1 MGVLTWS
8 PLAGG
13 WLSGKYGG
21 PDGAAPG
28 EATRSN
34 FLPQLFDTDLPGNA
48 AKLAAVTE
56 LRKVAADA
64 GLTLPAL
71 ATGFVRSHPAV
82 TSVII
87 GPRTHD
93 QLTSL
98 LDVADTVLGDDVLDR
113 IDEIV
118 PPGTDLNRDVTH
130 YDPPAL
136 TDKRLRR
143 R

>member
-1 MGVLTWS
+1 M
-8 PLAGG
+8 
-13 WLSGKYGG
+13 
-21 PDGAAPG
+21 
-28 EATRSN
+28 
-34 FLPQLFDTDLPGNA
+34 QLQQPVLPGNA
-48 AKLAAVTE
+48 AKLTAVGE
-56 LRKVAADA
+56 LKKVAADA

-71 ATGFVRSHPAV
+71 ATGFVRSHPAI

-98 LDVADTVLGDDVLDR
+98 LDVAGTVLSGDVLDR

-118 PPGTDLNRDVTH
+118 PPGTDLNHDVTH

-136 TDKRLRR
+136 TDKTLRR